1 MANKRILRL
10 TNTEALVKFDGS
22 PGSVTLNL
30 ATDLKLPTED
40 IVGTP
45 TVNITFMAVSGKLDS
60 TVSISRGGVNLWD
73 LQSNAST
80 YLNLLDIGGTSD
92 STNNTADIVATI
104 SGAEGQLV
112 MKVRKV
118 SGYKTKIRSAENGT
132 DAPL

>member
-10 TNTEALVKFDGS
+10 TNTEALVKFDGA

-30 ATDLKLPTED
+30 ATDLKLATED

-45 TVNITFMAVSGKLDS
+45 AVNITFLAVSGKADS
-60 TVSISRGGVNLWD
+60 VVSISRGGVNLWD

-118 SGYKTKIRSAENGT
+118 SGYKTKIRPAENGT

>member
-10 TNTEALVKFDGS
+10 TNTEALVKFDGA

-30 ATDLKLPTED
+30 ATDLKLPTEV
-40 IVGTP
+40 IAGTP
-45 TVNITFMAVSGKLDS
+45 TVNITFLAVAGKADS
-60 TVSISRGGVNLWD
+60 TVSISRAGVNLWD

-118 SGYKTKIRSAENGT
+118 SGFETKIRPAENGT